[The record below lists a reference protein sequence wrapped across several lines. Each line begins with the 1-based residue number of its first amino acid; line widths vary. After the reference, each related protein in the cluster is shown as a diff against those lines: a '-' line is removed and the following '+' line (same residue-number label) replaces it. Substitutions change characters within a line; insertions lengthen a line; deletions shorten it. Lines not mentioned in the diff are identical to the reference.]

1 MLKNANRCCHSH
13 FKFEFSPFASER
25 HAIWGYQKSLITRS
39 SRGQVLCKSTCQQQ
53 TISASKFIKKN
64 AVPRIR
70 VESWCRV
77 YRFSKAVFSPRTA
90 FFFDEEDKLEL
101 RGIAWVNV
109 AMFLSRPKCR
119 DAADHSCTRRL
130 SSLGLFLELLI
141 SYIEPSSQPSPES
154 VSSAGA
160 SLYHAS
166 KICTSLSQRITTTSR
181 EKLDSFRLHIGHTFE
196 PVSSTRRRR
205 SSPCWRSE

>member
-77 YRFSKAVFSPRTA
+77 YRFSKAGFSPRTA
-90 FFFDEEDKLEL
+90 FFL
-101 RGIAWVNV
+101 
-109 AMFLSRPKCR
+109 
-119 DAADHSCTRRL
+119 TRR
-130 SSLGLFLELLI
+130 
-141 SYIEPSSQPSPES
+141 
-154 VSSAGA
+154 
-160 SLYHAS
+160 
-166 KICTSLSQRITTTSR
+166 TSLSCEASRGSTWRCSFPGQSAEMLPIT
-181 EKLDSFRLHIGHTFE
+181 LVLGGC
-196 PVSSTRRRR
+196 PVLVFSWN
-205 SSPCWRSE
+205 C